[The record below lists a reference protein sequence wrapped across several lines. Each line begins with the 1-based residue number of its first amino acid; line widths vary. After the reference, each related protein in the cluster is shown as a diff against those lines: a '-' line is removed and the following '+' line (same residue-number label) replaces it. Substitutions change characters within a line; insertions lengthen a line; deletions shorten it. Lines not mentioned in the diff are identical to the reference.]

1 MKWLSSRR
9 SSNVITLINTYFC
22 FRADP
27 TAKVA
32 PTSAAS
38 QEDVAYMK
46 QIEHDSQFSYAE
58 LHLFRETIFRRYIKE
73 LETQRPFAPTDS
85 IEVFELVSPESE
97 PNRSHS
103 AVSVL
108 SSETQVNEPEQTE
121 AQPKSANSGGWAFY
135 I

>member
-1 MKWLSSRR
+1 
-9 SSNVITLINTYFC
+9 
-22 FRADP
+22 
-27 TAKVA
+27 
-32 PTSAAS
+32 
-38 QEDVAYMK
+38 MK

-121 AQPKSANSGGWAFY
+121 AQQKSANSGGWAFY
-135 I
+135 M